1 MAKIIKEQV
10 VAFRLTEA
18 ETREVDEALK
28 VDKIVG
34 VKSKG
39 TLARKL
45 VLDLA
50 RGKLRWANKR
60 DKLLAPEVNA
70 AKSAA

>member
-10 VAFRLTEA
+10 VAFRLTPE
-18 ETREVDEALK
+18 ESQEVENALQA
-28 VDKIVG
+28 DKIVG

-50 RGKLRWANKR
+50 RGKLRWASKK
-60 DKLLAPEVNA
+60 DKFLAPEVSA